1 MEKRY
6 KLTPEDL
13 LTVDVESILPKL
25 LKSNI
30 ARKILH
36 DCIKELITWPGDH
49 MIDDLSLSRGEIQK
63 LLAITKSPSSA
74 KNADPILVRNALVLY
89 IDTVM
94 KDWKEVSTQ
103 KTANQMV
110 ASLPLFVEM
119 SKVLPHINPADKYK
133 VAFRGTELNDTK
145 IKSFIANT
153 KPHHW
158 SKINKMRDRS
168 WMMYTGPQKNNFTY
182 KPHREV
188 QSWSVSREAA
198 TGFGSSVVVTRID
211 SSFFFDPDFSSQYG
225 WPSDRETTHFGKT
238 PMKVALLITRD
249 DFMYFKP
256 STWVTKSKNSL
267 KYESDGPVSES
278 IEIQDEEGTLVIPS
292 I

>member
-36 DCIKELITWPGDH
+36 DCIKD

-94 KDWKEVSTQ
+94 KD
-103 KTANQMV
+103 
-110 ASLPLFVEM
+110 
-119 SKVLPHINPADKYK
+119 
-133 VAFRGTELNDTK
+133 
-145 IKSFIANT
+145 
-153 KPHHW
+153 
-158 SKINKMRDRS
+158 
-168 WMMYTGPQKNNFTY
+168 
-182 KPHREV
+182 
-188 QSWSVSREAA
+188 
-198 TGFGSSVVVTRID
+198 
-211 SSFFFDPDFSSQYG
+211 
-225 WPSDRETTHFGKT
+225 
-238 PMKVALLITRD
+238 
-249 DFMYFKP
+249 
-256 STWVTKSKNSL
+256 
-267 KYESDGPVSES
+267 
-278 IEIQDEEGTLVIPS
+278 
-292 I
+292 